1 MSKPSDKFRTL
12 HTRSTKV
19 DAEEKLKRLRTWKHW
34 RRYGLRGVAL
44 EKRTKMD
51 LPQVRCWAAE
61 LNFDLEG
68 LA

>member
-1 MSKPSDKFRTL
+1 
-12 HTRSTKV
+12 V

-51 LPQVRCWAAE
+51 LPQVRRWAAE
-61 LNFDLEG
+61 VEL
-68 LA
+68 